1 MHVNHD
7 TKQHVLIDIA
17 SCVYR

>member
-7 TKQHVLIDIA
+7 TKQHVLIDIV